1 MLNKFHLSHDHNGL
15 RSVADDVFY
24 VASEIFY
31 APGTSPA
38 SFKVFLLSSFFFFSR
53 IGHFYVYLWCSF
65 SRYIFV
71 FNDIIHAL
79 VGLQRDVGYDV
90 KSSTKTMMTV
100 VFSHAVKPP
109 FIYMI
114 QPIQKKEN

>member
-1 MLNKFHLSHDHNGL
+1 MFISGA
-15 RSVADDVFY
+15 R
-24 VASEIFY
+24 
-31 APGTSPA
+31 
-38 SFKVFLLSSFFFFSR
+38 
-53 IGHFYVYLWCSF
+53 

-114 QPIQKKEN
+114 

>member
-1 MLNKFHLSHDHNGL
+1 MFISGA
-15 RSVADDVFY
+15 R
-24 VASEIFY
+24 
-31 APGTSPA
+31 
-38 SFKVFLLSSFFFFSR
+38 
-53 IGHFYVYLWCSF
+53 

-114 QPIQKKEN
+114 QPIQKKENWNKNGEFRTE